1 MRKLSVLALVL
12 ALTACGSTTTTA
24 KPDATNPSTS
34 TTSATPSPTIPAE
47 PQTAQAAKK
56 AARMQSDLWSAGD
69 FAGAWD
75 MWTAASKKLM
85 TRKGYVK
92 WAETCANNGMPIK
105 VVSARLEKPEH
116 AVIILDIVG
125 FKQKYD
131 MRYED
136 GRWAWEPS
144 KEARALYKLGAKKA
158 IAQSRNNGS
167 CAN

>member
-69 FAGAWD
+69 FASKLAVRMCLASAAD
-75 MWTAASKKLM
+75 TACV
-85 TRKGYVK
+85 TTG
-92 WAETCANNGMPIK
+92 
-105 VVSARLEKPEH
+105 
-116 AVIILDIVG
+116 
-125 FKQKYD
+125 
-131 MRYED
+131 
-136 GRWAWEPS
+136 
-144 KEARALYKLGAKKA
+144 
-158 IAQSRNNGS
+158 
-167 CAN
+167 